1 MRKKLHS
8 SNFSH
13 HLFWDVPKENVNLE
27 KHSEFIIKRVLEY
40 GLIDDWNFIKDY
52 YGLQKIVDIAKNF
65 RELEPRAL
73 SYLSIV
79 SKTPKEEFK
88 CCNYQQLNQAHW
100 NF

>member
-1 MRKKLHS
+1 MLRKLPL
-8 SNFSH
+8 FSR
-13 HLFWDVPKENVNLE
+13 HLFWDVPKESVNLE

-52 YGLQKIVDIAKNF
+52 YGLQKIVDIAKKF

-73 SYLSIV
+73 SYLSVI

-88 CCNYQQLNQAHW
+88 CYNYQQLNQAYW
-100 NF
+100 NY

>member
-1 MRKKLHS
+1 MLRKFPFS
-8 SNFSH
+8 S
-13 HLFWDVPKENVNLE
+13 HLFWDVPKESVNLE

-52 YGLQKIVDIAKNF
+52 YGLQKIVDIAKKF

-73 SYLSIV
+73 SYLSVI

-88 CCNYQQLNQAHW
+88 CCNYQQLNQAYW
-100 NF
+100 NY